1 MFDILGVMALVLLI
15 AGFTW
20 LAFRARRAK
29 RTLVKWGGLGLAGL
43 LAAACSVALVVALAG
58 FYKLSHT
65 PYHYTV
71 SEIKVAGT
79 PEQLA
84 RGAKFLSVCASCHSP
99 SGKPPLVGQNF
110 SEGGPPIGTLYAP
123 NLTPAGEIK
132 DWSDGEIIRAIR
144 EGVHRSGRPLL
155 IMPSEFFRNLS
166 DADVQAIVAA
176 LRAQPATSA
185 VSPST
190 RLNVLG
196 ALFIGAGMFPTTAQK
211 PITGPIVAP
220 AEGASVE
227 YGEYLVSFLACRF
240 CHGENLTGGTPGKK
254 FPPAG
259 PDLRHIVSRWSEEGF
274 IRTFRTGVDP
284 VQHTLTKAMP
294 WEMYAGFASDDDLRA
309 IHAYLVSRP

>member
-196 ALFIGAGMFPTTAQK
+196 GARSP
-211 PITGPIVAP
+211 PHRVAMERGGLHRHLP
-220 AEGASVE
+220 HGRRSRAAHPDQGDAVE
-227 YGEYLVSFLACRF
+227 DVCGLC
-240 CHGENLTGGTPGKK
+240 
-254 FPPAG
+254 
-259 PDLRHIVSRWSEEGF
+259 
-274 IRTFRTGVDP
+274 
-284 VQHTLTKAMP
+284 Q
-294 WEMYAGFASDDDLRA
+294 
-309 IHAYLVSRP
+309 